1 MPKFISS
8 FFPSKISDIEKA
20 DLSVFSAVDM
30 VEWRAD
36 ALPADQIM
44 EAAPVFFEKFKDIPV
59 LFTLRTVE
67 EGGNFDQPELI
78 YTYILRR
85 ILSEFTPDFVDVEA
99 VSKPAVLEELTEF
112 MPKLWLSYHNFQGI
126 PEDIVTLLADLAEKG
141 PAALKIAVVPK
152 SQSEVWQLLQTA
164 EIFREAY
171 SLPLIAIAMGKM
183 GRISRLVDSP
193 WTFVALG
200 YPPLFGQFTL
210 SDCKRIL
217 DILAAD
223 DAAVEA
229 GEDAAD

>member
-8 FFPSKISDIEKA
+8 FFPSKISDIERA

-36 ALPADQIM
+36 ALPPEQIM
-44 EAAPVFFEKFKDIPV
+44 KAAPIFFEKFKDIPV

-112 MPKLWLSYHNFQGI
+112 MPKLWLSYHNFQEI
-126 PEDIVTLLADLAEKG
+126 PENLVTMIADLAENK
-141 PAALKIAVVPK
+141 PAAVKVAVLPK
-152 SQSEVWQLLQTA
+152 TKAELWQLLQTA
-164 EIFREAY
+164 EIFRE
-171 SLPLIAIAMGKM
+171 SFETPLIAIAMGKM

-200 YPPLFGQFTL
+200 HPPLFGQFTL
-210 SDCKRIL
+210 SDCKQIL

-223 DAAVEA
+223 DTAVEA